1 MNEGELGKV
10 YSDGEIIFKEG
21 DVGEGM
27 YVIQSGK
34 INITKKATS
43 GELVIA
49 TLQSGE
55 IFGEMALFDRLPRS
69 ATARASGN
77 ARILSI
83 DKKKLFSTISRDPTL
98 VFKLLESMSQRIR
111 KLDEEFMKLKKS
123 NIDIL
128 HVFIDVDETCNLILE
143 EAKKMIPADNGSV
156 MLLDDKD
163 KTLSIKA
170 AFGSLSDNKIRLTV
184 GEGVAGDVFRTGK
197 AELINNVSLDSRFKP
212 MGIHITSMLCV
223 PLKLK
228 NYNFGVINMTNSSE
242 KYFTIDDLKL
252 LHSIA
257 IHASIAIEN
266 AKNFSKLKNATDE
279 VLMHATLL
287 DMG

>member
-1 MNEGELGKV
+1 MKDDELGRV
-10 YSDGEIIFKEG
+10 YAEGEIIFKEG
-21 DVGEGM
+21 EEGDRM

-34 INITKKATS
+34 VEITKKTAS
-43 GELVIA
+43 GDLTIA
-49 TLQSGE
+49 TLESGE

-69 ATARASGN
+69 ATAMALGD

-83 DKKKLFSTISRDPTL
+83 DKKKLFSTIDSDPTL
-98 VFKLLESMSQRIR
+98 VFKILESMSQKIR
-111 KLDEEFMKLKKS
+111 RLNEEFMRLKK
-123 NIDIL
+123 NKLDIL
-128 HVFIDVDETCNLILE
+128 HSYLDVNAICNFILE
-143 EAKKMIPADNGSV
+143 EAKKMISVDNGSV
-156 MLLDDKD
+156 MFLDKKD
-163 KTLSIKA
+163 NTLSIMA
-170 AFGSLSDNKIRLTV
+170 AFGSESDHKIKLTV
-184 GEGVAGDVFRTGK
+184 GEGVAGDVLRTGK

-212 MGIHITSMLCV
+212 CAIQIKSMLCV

-228 NYNFGVINMTNSSE
+228 NYMYGVINMSNSSE

-266 AKNFSKLKNATDE
+266 AKHFSKLKNATDE

-287 DMG
+287 DML

>member
-163 KTLSIKA
+163 KTLSIMA
-170 AFGSLSDNKIRLTV
+170 AFGSESDNKIRLTE
-184 GEGVAGDVFRTGK
+184 GEGVAGDVLRTGK

>member
-69 ATARASGN
+69 ATAKALGD
-77 ARILSI
+77 ARVLSI
-83 DKKKLFSTISRDPTL
+83 DKKKLFSTISKDPTL
-98 VFKLLESMSQRIR
+98 AFKILESMSQKIR
-111 KLDEEFMKLKKS
+111 RLNEEFMKLKKDKL
-123 NIDIL
+123 DIL
-128 HVFIDVDETCNLILE
+128 QVYLDVDAICNFILE

-156 MLLDDKD
+156 MLLDDED

-170 AFGSLSDNKIRLTV
+170 AFGSESDHKIRLTV
-184 GEGVAGDVFRTGK
+184 GEGVAGDVLRTGK

-212 MGIHITSMLCV
+212 MGIHIKSMLCV

-242 KYFTIDDLKL
+242 KYFAIDDLKL

-266 AKNFSKLKNATDE
+266 AKNFSKLKSATDE
-279 VLMHATLL
+279 IIMHATLL